1 MSQNLVIV
9 ESPAKAKTIKKYLG
23 KDFEVL
29 ASYGHVRDLI
39 PKEGAVDVAHGFTMK
54 YDIIR
59 EKNKEKHV
67 DAILKAA
74 KKAQV
79 LYLATD
85 PDREGEAISWH
96 INEILQGA
104 GLLDGKREV
113 HRAVFY
119 EITKKEVQQAIAHPR
134 QISGDL
140 VNAQQARRAL
150 DYLVGFNLSPLL
162 WKKVMPGLSAGRVQ
176 SVALRLLCDRE
187 AEINAF
193 TKREYWTIEVDA
205 QQAGLPFKA
214 RLAEYR
220 GQKVEVDTEKER
232 FSFTSEA
239 EAREVEATLQAAAS
253 GALRVTSVEKKPRR
267 RNPQPPFR
275 TSTLQQAGSNRLGY
289 SARKTMQ
296 MAQKLYEGQDF
307 GEGPVGLIT
316 YMRTDSVSLA
326 DEAIAG
332 IRETIVELYGRDGL
346 SDEPRQFKT
355 TQANAQEAHEGI
367 RPTNAALTPEK
378 LKGLIDPD
386 MWRLYDLIWKRTVAS
401 QMAPALFEEMAV
413 DLVPAKDPGVAR
425 LRASGSTLLKPG
437 FLRAYEDDR
446 NDDAEEAGS
455 RLPPLAE
462 GDRPQLDA
470 IRPEQHF
477 TQPPPRYTEA
487 SLVKALEERGIGRPS
502 TYASIIDT
510 LVARKYTEL
519 ESRRFTPTDTGKI
532 VCNFLVQFFPSY
544 VDYDFTAN
552 LEGDLDQIS
561 RGEKEWVPVLE
572 HFWAPFIKQ
581 VKDVEKNV
589 SREQVAM
596 SRPLGIDP
604 KSGKPVSVRMGQY
617 GPFAQIGT
625 KDDEEKPKFASLRPG
640 QKMDTI
646 ELEDALALFALP
658 RALGAFPDNGEPM
671 TVAIG
676 RFGPYIKYGA
686 AYVSLKTDDPYTVS
700 AERAVEVIREKLAAD
715 AARTILA
722 WPEAGIEVLNGRF
735 GPYITD
741 GAKNGKVPK
750 DRQPH
755 TMTLDECKAILAVAP
770 PKGQG
775 RFGRFAKKKGAA
787 AANDAAPAAEAKPV
801 KVAAKKAAK
810 KTAAKVEGEA
820 APKAAAKPAAKKKAP
835 AKKKATKNT

>member
-23 KDFEVL
+23 TGFEVL
-29 ASYGHVRDLI
+29 ASYGHIRDLV
-39 PKEGAVDVAHGFTMK
+39 PKEGAVDTAHGFAMK

-67 DAILKAA
+67 EAILKAA
-74 KKAQV
+74 KKATTI
-79 LYLATD
+79 YLATD

-96 INEILQGA
+96 INEVLKEN
-104 GLLDGKREV
+104 GLIDGKRAL

-119 EITKKEVQQAIAHPR
+119 EITKREVQQAIANPR
-134 QISGDL
+134 AVLAPL
-140 VNAQQARRAL
+140 VDAQQARRAM

-176 SVALRLLCDRE
+176 SVALRLICDRE
-187 AEINAF
+187 AEINAHR
-193 TKREYWTIEVDA
+193 KQEYWTVEVDA
-205 QQAGLPFKA
+205 LQAGQPFKA

-220 GQKVEVDTEKER
+220 GARVEADTEKEV
-232 FSFTSEA
+232 FSFTSETQ
-239 EAREVEATLQAAAS
+239 AREVEASLAAAAAGS
-253 GALRVTSVEKKPRR
+253 LRVTSVEKKPRS

-275 TSTLQQAGSNRLGY
+275 TSTLQQAAANRLGF

-326 DEAIAG
+326 DEAIAA
-332 IRETIVELYGRDGL
+332 IRSTIDNLYGAEGL
-346 SDEPRQFKT
+346 SDAPRQFKT
-355 TQANAQEAHEGI
+355 KQANAQEAHEGI
-367 RPTNAALTPEK
+367 RPTNAAITPEK
-378 LKGLIDPD
+378 LKGAIDHD

-401 QMAPALFEEMAV
+401 QMAPALFEQMTVE
-413 DLVPAKDPGVAR
+413 LVPAKDAALAR

-437 FLRAYEDDR
+437 FLRVYEDDR

-455 RLPPLAE
+455 RLPLLAV
-462 GDRPQLDA
+462 GDVPALET

-487 SLVKALEERGIGRPS
+487 SLVKALEENGIGRPS

-510 LVARKYTEL
+510 LVNRKYTEL

-532 VCNFLVQFFPSY
+532 VCNFLVQFFPKY
-544 VDYDFTAN
+544 VDYAFTRN
-552 LEGDLDQIS
+552 LEDELDGIS
-561 RGEKEWVPVLE
+561 RGEQDWVVVMQ
-572 HFWAPFIKQ
+572 HFWDPFVAQ
-581 VKDVEKNV
+581 VRDVEANV

-596 SRPLGIDP
+596 SRPLGTDP
-604 KSGKPVSVRMGQY
+604 VSGKPVSVRMGQY

-625 KDDEEKPKFASLRPG
+625 KDDEEKPKFASLRAG
-640 QKMDTI
+640 QKMDSVS
-646 ELEDALALFALP
+646 LEEALDLFQLP
-658 RALGAFPDNGEPM
+658 KKLGPYPDTGEEM

-686 AYVSLKTDDPYTVS
+686 NYVSLKTDDPYTVS
-700 AERAVEVIREKLAAD
+700 AERAVEVVREKLAAD
-715 AARTILA
+715 AARRILS
-722 WPEAGIEVLNGRF
+722 WPDAGIEVLNGRF
-735 GPYITD
+735 GPYVTD
-741 GAKNGKVPK
+741 GERNGKIPK
-750 DRQPH
+750 DREPH
-755 TMTLDECKAILAVAP
+755 KLTLEECQVILAAAP
-770 PKGQG
+770 PKGTG

-787 AANDAAPAAEAKPV
+787 AAKGSKGGKAAAEGAAVAEP
-801 KVAAKKAAK
+801 AAKK
-810 KTAAKVEGEA
+810 
-820 APKAAAKPAAKKKAP
+820 KAAARKTAAKKKAP
-835 AKKKATKNT
+835 AKKKAAK